1 MSSRFRWFTNSAI
14 PQIPLKANRIKI
26 LKALQWLKLNNV
38 YYEDLEIDFEAL
50 LHYPANSDDFVE
62 GLSTITVETG
72 EDESPPAEV
81 YTEQEGETGVT
92 YSAIP
97 TQVPGA
103 TVREEISRQVLGEAA
118 VTVGAGGVNQGEE
131 LQAPQVEWP
140 DRSGPP
146 VTENSP
152 GFYSQAFPWLPGFCH
167 GRADITVPGRPAG
180 NPQYLAWLKHLTHHP
195 SRAFTQDTRFLL
207 FCVNRYQRNKAM
219 TMGNIFIKYSC
230 KDITIESL
238 KEQVAGGDMSVF
250 KKLLYFSRSTIGQF
264 HGDSKT
270 LDVTMNCAWHII

>member
-1 MSSRFRWFTNSAI
+1 M
-14 PQIPLKANRIKI
+14 
-26 LKALQWLKLNNV
+26 
-38 YYEDLEIDFEAL
+38 
-50 LHYPANSDDFVE
+50 LHYPANSEDFVE
-62 GLSTITVETG
+62 ELNTVTVETG

-81 YTEQEGETGVT
+81 YTEQEAETGVT

-103 TVREEISRQVLGEAA
+103 TVKEEITRQVLGEAA
-118 VTVGAGGVNQGEE
+118 VNAREGEE

-146 VTENSP
+146 VDENCP
-152 GFYSQAFPWLPGFCH
+152 GFFSRAFPWLPGFCH

-180 NPQYLAWLKHLTHHP
+180 NPQYLAWPKHLSHHP
-195 SRAFTQDTRFLL
+195 SHAFTQDHRFLL
-207 FCVNRYQRNKAM
+207 YCVNHYQRNKAM

-230 KDITIESL
+230 KEITIESL
-238 KEQVAGGDMSVF
+238 KEQVARGDLSVF

-264 HGDSKT
+264 YFDP
-270 LDVTMNCAWHII
+270 